1 MSVVLSC
8 LCHVCLVVLL
18 EMLIEESRA
27 LGEGGGRRASHVSI
41 KRNNVSVYP
50 RNGLGREKKEKQ
62 KREKNLALARHDN
75 V

>member
-50 RNGLGREKKEKQ
+50 RNGLGREKKIISVQALMLKKEEEK
-62 KREKNLALARHDN
+62 
-75 V
+75 